1 MIVRYTKTDKGK
13 TRKLAILYTKKEHN
27 ISKHKIDS
35 EALYIC
41 DRLRNEGYQSF
52 IVGGAVRD
60 LVIGKNPKD
69 FDIVTDALP
78 GQIKKLF
85 RHSRIIGRR
94 FRLVHVYLGS
104 SIYEV
109 STFRSSKSQEGD
121 NNSFGTMKEDVF
133 RRDFSINALYYDPKD
148 EYIIDFIGGFKDL
161 KKRKVKPV
169 IPLKTIFLEDPVR
182 LIRAIKY
189 SVMIEGD
196 IPFFLRM
203 RMKKHSKEI
212 MYTSPSRLTE
222 EILKIL
228 KMDNTAVI
236 MKKLAES
243 GILKYILPGV
253 FEMQKNRYFYK
264 SIEKFDR
271 AKEKGRRNTDN
282 IGVILQ
288 PIIEDFILNFI
299 CFDKDEKYSM
309 REITED
315 VKSFL
320 RPITPPNK
328 DVSEAVRRILKRNG
342 IRLKNVRRPALKKT
356 GSN

>member
-1 MIVRYTKTDKGK
+1 MIVRYTKTERGK
-13 TRKLAILYTKKEHN
+13 TRKLAILYTKKEHDISRHN
-27 ISKHKIDS
+27 IDP

-41 DRLRNEGYQSF
+41 DKLRNEGHQAY

-60 LVIGKNPKD
+60 LVIKKVPKD

-85 RHSRIIGRR
+85 RHSRIIGKR

-104 SIYEV
+104 RIYEV
-109 STFRSSKSQEGD
+109 STFRSNRGQDGD

-148 EYIIDFIGGFKDL
+148 EYIIDFINGFRDL

-182 LIRAIKY
+182 LIRAVKY
-189 SVMIEGD
+189 SVMIEGE

-203 RMKKHSKEI
+203 RMKKHSREI

-228 KMDNTAVI
+228 KMDNTAAVLR
-236 MKKLAES
+236 KLAVS
-243 GILKYILPGV
+243 GIFKYILPGV
-253 FEMQKNRYFYK
+253 FEMQKNSYFYE
-264 SIEKFDR
+264 SLEKYDR
-271 AKEKGRRNTDN
+271 DKEKGRKNTEN
-282 IGVILQ
+282 ISVVLQ

-299 CFDKDEKYSM
+299 CFDREEKYSL

-315 VKSFL
+315 VKSYL

-328 DVSEAVRRILKRNG
+328 DISEAVRKILKRNG
-342 IRLKNVRRPALKKT
+342 IRLKNVRRPSIKNNLKK
-356 GSN
+356 

>member
-1 MIVRYTKTDKGK
+1 MIVRYTKTDRGK
-13 TRKLAILYTKKEHN
+13 TKKLAVLYTKKEHN
-27 ISKHKIDS
+27 ITRNKIDP

-41 DRLRNEGYQSF
+41 DKLRNEGHQSY

-60 LVIGKNPKD
+60 LVVGKTPKD

-104 SIYEV
+104 QIYEV

-133 RRDFSINALYYDPKD
+133 RRDFSINALYYEPKD

-182 LIRAIKY
+182 LIRAVKY
-189 SVMIEGD
+189 SVMIEGE

-222 EILKIL
+222 EIIKIL
-228 KMDNTAVI
+228 KMDNTSGI
-236 MKKLAES
+236 IKKLVES

-253 FEMQKNRYFYK
+253 FEMQKNPYFYE
-264 SIEKFDR
+264 SLEKFDKDK
-271 AKEKGRRNTDN
+271 AGGRKNTDN
-282 IGVILQ
+282 ISVVLQ

-299 CFDKDEKYSM
+299 CFDRDEKYSV

-328 DVSEAVRRILKRNG
+328 DVTEAIRKILKRNG
-342 IRLKNVRRPALKKT
+342 IRMKTIRRPAVKPKADE
-356 GSN
+356 

>member
-13 TRKLAILYTKKEHN
+13 TKKLAVLYTKNEHN
-27 ISKHKIDS
+27 ISKHKIDP

-41 DRLRNEGYQSF
+41 DKLRNEGHQVF

-60 LVIGKNPKD
+60 LVIKKTPKD

-78 GQIKKLF
+78 GQIKRLF

-104 SIYEV
+104 RIYEV
-109 STFRSSKSQEGD
+109 STFRSSKSQDGD

-182 LIRAIKY
+182 LIRAVKY
-189 SVMIEGD
+189 SVMIEGE

-203 RMKKHSKEI
+203 KMKKHAKQI
-212 MYTSPSRLTE
+212 MFTSPSRLTE

-228 KMDNTAVI
+228 KMENTSGI
-236 MKKLAES
+236 LKKLSSS

-253 FEMQKNRYFYK
+253 YEMQKNPFFYETLERYDNDK
-264 SIEKFDR
+264 K
-271 AKEKGRRNTDN
+271 KGRKPSDN
-282 IGVILQ
+282 ISVILQ
-288 PIIEDFILNFI
+288 PIIDDFILNFI
-299 CFDKDEKYSM
+299 CFDRDEKYSI
-309 REITED
+309 REIIED

-328 DVSEAVRRILKRNG
+328 DVAEAVRKIMKRNG
-342 IRLKNVRRPALKKT
+342 IRQKSIRRPVIKPD
-356 GSN
+356 SIE